1 MPRPATGTME
11 PRTLADGSRV
21 FRIRVRINGQRE
33 PVVLHE
39 RHGCTCGCGGGWDE
53 PSARTEMGNILARV
67 RAGVWERPKPPQ
79 TVVATG
85 AAEDAPTYDA
95 YADWFLQAKVDGVI
109 GEKPIAPNT
118 RKKDKWRLGYSR
130 RFFAGI
136 PVDEID
142 ENLALEFKADL
153 LAESREQQE
162 AIAAGAEL
170 RDQNGRKIV
179 PLGLT
184 SIKMILDSFASVL
197 DEANEDKHREDNPA
211 RSKRMHI
218 SAPTPKRSFLEMDEL
233 AALLDAATDE
243 DIGLPDLA
251 GITVAAGSSAEK
263 VARLAAGGKRPK
275 QIAAELSLSKG
286 AIDYHLKNLGIDL
299 GRGYVGRRVICELL
313 GRAGLRVSEVCD
325 LKIGKVRLHD
335 PEGARLRIMDAK
347 TEAGERVVEI
357 TPEQAEIIIEHI
369 DRLRRAGM
377 PTGAEDYLVPNAR
390 GRRISRQRIGKIVG
404 AAAKLASKR
413 LVARGLPPLPNTT
426 PHTLRRTYISGAL
439 RANEF
444 DVKWVMSQ
452 VGHKDSAMTMDVYA
466 QLQQRAE
473 RHHGANFDRLL
484 GKARRQLADLAV
496 AA

>member
-1 MPRPATGTME
+1 ME
-11 PRTLADGSRV
+11 PRTLADGSRA
-21 FRIRVRINGQRE
+21 FRIRIRINGQRE
-33 PVVLHE
+33 PIVLHE

-53 PSARTEMGNILARV
+53 PGARTEMGNILARI
-67 RAGVWERPKPPQ
+67 RAGVWERPKPPP
-79 TVVATG
+79 TVGTAA
-85 AAEDAPTYDA
+85 AAEDAPTYDK
-95 YADWFLQAKVDGVI
+95 YAGWFLQAKVDGVI
-109 GEKPIAPNT
+109 GEKPISSNT

-162 AIAAGAEL
+162 AIAAGADL
-170 RDQNGRKIV
+170 RDQNGRKVV

-184 SIKMILDSFASVL
+184 SIKMILDSLASVL
-197 DEANEDKHREDNPA
+197 DEAIEDKHREDNPA

-218 SAPTPKRSFLEMDEL
+218 SAPRPKRSFLEMDEL
-233 AALLDAATDE
+233 AALLAAASDQ
-243 DIGLPDLA
+243 DVGLPDLA
-251 GITVAAGSSAEK
+251 GITVATDSSAEK
-263 VARLAAGGKRPK
+263 VARLAAGGRRPK

-286 AIDYHLKNLGIDL
+286 AVDYHLKQLGIDL

-390 GRRISRQRIGKIVG
+390 GRRISRQRIGKIVRG
-404 AAAKLASKR
+404 PRNSPANGSSRGISHRYPTPRPTRCAAPISLAPCAPTNSMS
-413 LVARGLPPLPNTT
+413 
-426 PHTLRRTYISGAL
+426 SG
-439 RANEF
+439 
-444 DVKWVMSQ
+444 S
-452 VGHKDSAMTMDVYA
+452 
-466 QLQQRAE
+466 
-473 RHHGANFDRLL
+473 
-484 GKARRQLADLAV
+484 
-496 AA
+496 